1 MRKGLAKLLP
11 AILARMCNNHFFIP
25 CANPTPFCTKL
36 KMLPQ
41 NKLCERNATF
51 LEKTLAK

>member
-51 LEKTLAK
+51 LEKILAK

>member
-25 CANPTPFCTKL
+25 CANPTPFCMYKI
-36 KMLPQ
+36 
-41 NKLCERNATF
+41 ENAT
-51 LEKTLAK
+51 AK